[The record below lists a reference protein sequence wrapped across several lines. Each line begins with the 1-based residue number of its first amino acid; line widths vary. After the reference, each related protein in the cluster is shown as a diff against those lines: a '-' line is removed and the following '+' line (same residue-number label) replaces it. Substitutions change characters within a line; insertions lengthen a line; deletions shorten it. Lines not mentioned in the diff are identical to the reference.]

1 MRFVFSTFLISRLFV
16 WITAFLFEFF
26 TGGHRT
32 LPWAMCNW
40 DCHWYLTIING
51 GYHAAPIL
59 TPHHPTSDPANWA
72 FFPFFPVLSGLIAN
86 LTGMSGL
93 MAAYLVS
100 NLSLLFALVF
110 LFQYSRKLFSEETSR
125 FIVMAIA
132 FSPFSYYF
140 SAAYTESPYFLF
152 MIGAFYF
159 ARNGAWI
166 TAGFFAAFLTATRN
180 LGVTIFFSFL
190 ILAVKQFGFRSLI
203 RLQGGS
209 HRAVLALALVPLGLF
224 AYMFY
229 LYQHVGDPLAFL
241 HVQAAWGNE
250 KLGNPLMV
258 MWRAMSEQGLCG
270 KFRAGSGIL
279 GLVAGVYLWRK
290 GLAAEALIPILGT
303 LIPFAVRPNSMQ
315 RYVLTL
321 FPVFVAL
328 GMVTENRSRLRRG
341 LLIAFVLICAYF
353 IGAFVGG
360 RGFTT

>member
-1 MRFVFSTFLISRLFV
+1 MRFTIGTFFISRLFV
-16 WITAFLFEFF
+16 WITAFLFEYF

-40 DCHWYLTIING
+40 DCHWYLTIINA
-51 GYHAAPIL
+51 GYHSAPII

-93 MAAYLVS
+93 MSAYWVS
-100 NLSLLFALVF
+100 NLSFFFALIL
-110 LFQYSRKLFSEETSR
+110 LFQYSRKLFSEETAR
-125 FIVMAIA
+125 FIVLAIA

-159 ARNGAWI
+159 ARESAWI
-166 TAGFFAAFLTATRN
+166 TAGLFAAVLTATRN
-180 LGVTIFFSFL
+180 LGVTVFFSFL
-190 ILAVKQFGFRSLI
+190 ILAVKQFGFRPLI
-203 RLQGGS
+203 RLQAGS

-224 AYMFY
+224 GYLFY
-229 LYQHVGDPLAFL
+229 LNHHVGDALAFL

-250 KLGNPLMV
+250 KLGNPLIV
-258 MWRAMSEQGLCG
+258 MWRAMTEQALSG

-279 GLVAGVYLWRK
+279 GILAGIYLWRR
-290 GLAAEALIPILGT
+290 GFAAEGLIPILGT

-328 GMVTENRSRLRRG
+328 GMLTENRNKLRRG
-341 LLIAFVLICAYF
+341 ILIAFVIICAYF